1 MTRDLPALRVVADP
15 GHEARARG
23 LAARLGARYGPG
35 PARFELHVG
44 EGGLGVRSA
53 AADDD
58 VGPPLVL
65 DLAVR
70 RPGGEAVVRAVRGR
84 RAGRGL
90 HVVDATAG
98 LGGDAAALLRAG
110 LRVTLIE
117 RDPLLAVLL
126 EDALARWGEAEDE
139 EDAARARAA
148 TLRIGDARVVL
159 ARLRPPPDVVYLD
172 PMYPRLRGGAKRRSA
187 AWLRAWT
194 GERAPGAEDEDREL
208 LAAARAVASRRV
220 VLKRPAK
227 APPLVP
233 GVSGTLRGSTTR
245 FDLYAPAP
253 RADRRDGPG
262 PEGEEGP

>member
-1 MTRDLPALRVVADP
+1 MTSDLPALRVVADP
-15 GHEARARG
+15 GHVDRARG
-23 LAARLGARYGPG
+23 LAARLGARYGRR

-44 EGGLGVRSA
+44 AGGLGVRSVTG
-53 AADDD
+53 DGR
-58 VGPPLVL
+58 GPPRAL
-65 DLAVR
+65 DLAAR

-84 RAGRGL
+84 RAARDL

-139 EDAARARAA
+139 DDAARARAA
-148 TLRIGDARVVL
+148 TLRVGDARVVL
-159 ARLRPPPDVVYLD
+159 PRLRPPPDVVYLD

-194 GERAPGAEDEDREL
+194 GERAPGADDEDREL
-208 LAAARAVASRRV
+208 LAVARAVARRRV
-220 VLKRPAK
+220 VVKRPAK

-233 GVSGTLRGSTTR
+233 GVSGSLRGSTTR

-253 RADRRDGPG
+253 RADPRHDSSPEG
-262 PEGEEGP
+262 PEGR